1 VSNKDIKQ
9 DAVDNLAD
17 ALTEDILNTPDH
29 EVLREVAEDYGD
41 ARALAN
47 KFDQILERAEEQ
59 VFETARPAASRQ
71 PRSFSLPEVAS
82 RWVTGISDLGSLL
95 PQFLSSLTPRTLA
108 WSATTAAVVILVSAA
123 IAVVVVKEQGTLSA
137 QSSPGIS
144 NQVASRE
151 MKSDALPVPGVA
163 VFASPLSVK
172 TPPVEAPPSLAVLP
186 SVAPALKLSDDE
198 IAPTLVGPGRSLIV
212 AGDIHNARLV
222 LQRAAE
228 AGNATAALEL
238 GATYDP
244 IERKKP
250 DALVKTSPGGAVSVA
265 VRPASSG
272 NIERNF
278 GASERRA
285 LPDIAMA
292 RTWYQRA
299 KDLGSPEAAGRLE
312 RLSQQEAPAR

>member
-9 DAVDNLAD
+9 DALDNLAD

-29 EVLREVAEDYGD
+29 ELLREVAEDYGD
-41 ARALAN
+41 PRALAN
-47 KFDQILERAEEQ
+47 KFDRILERAEKQ
-59 VFETARPAASRQ
+59 VFGTARPAASRQ
-71 PRSFSLPEVAS
+71 VWSFGLPDETIP
-82 RWVTGISDLGSLL
+82 WLKGIFDLGGRLSE
-95 PQFLSSLTPRTLA
+95 FLSSLTPRTLV
-108 WSATTAAVVILVSAA
+108 WSATAAAVAILVPAA
-123 IAVVVVKEQGTLSA
+123 VITAVVVKEQGGPSA
-137 QSSPGIS
+137 QSSPRIS
-144 NQVASRE
+144 GQFASRE
-151 MKSDALPVPGVA
+151 RKTDALRGPGFA
-163 VFASPLSVK
+163 VFASP
-172 TPPVEAPPSLAVLP
+172 PVETLPVETPPSLAVLP

-198 IAPTLVGPGRSLIV
+198 IATLVGRGRSLIV

-222 LQRAAE
+222 LQQAAE

-250 DALVKTSPGGAVSVA
+250 DALVKTSPGEAVSVA
-265 VRPASSG
+265 ARPASSG

-278 GASERRA
+278 GALERRA

-299 KDLGSPEAAGRLE
+299 KDLGSAEAAGRLE
-312 RLSQQEAPAR
+312 RLLQQEGPAR